1 MEFIHNLISISLP
14 ESALIFFVLQQIIF
28 AITLDTKFYK
38 LGKWLTL
45 LGIAVAT
52 ALCTQVQIEPLVYRY
67 KGAILSDN
75 YTLFFKVI
83 ILISSF
89 LIVFLTK
96 RTITQRREYSFQFY
110 ALLLTAILGA
120 LSIVSAND
128 FVTLFISM
136 EALSLST
143 IFLIAFDKGYPSK
156 EAAFKYAI
164 TSVVASAVFL
174 FGASYLYG
182 ITGSFNFSDIYEYF
196 LEKDPDLLYS
206 MSVIFIASGLTFKLG
221 VTPFANWI
229 LDIYVGP

>member
-14 ESALIFFVLQQIIF
+14 ESALIFFVLLQIIF

-52 ALCTQVQIEPLVYRY
+52 ALCTKVQIEPLVYRY

-120 LSIVSAND
+120 VSLVSAND
-128 FVTLFISM
+128 FLTMFLAMETLGIS
-136 EALSLST
+136 T
-143 IFLIAFDKGYPSK
+143 VFLIAFDNGYPSK
-156 EAAFKYAI
+156 ESAFKYVIISA
-164 TSVVASAVFL
+164 VASAVFL
-174 FGASYLYG
+174 FGVSYLYG
-182 ITGSFNFSDIYEYF
+182 ITGSFNFSKIYEYF
-196 LEKDPDLLYS
+196 LEKEPDLLYS
-206 MSVIFIASGLTFKLG
+206 MAVIFVACGLTFKLA
-221 VTPFANWI
+221 VAPFS
-229 LDIYVGP
+229 

>member
-1 MEFIHNLISISLP
+1 MEFIQNLKAISLP
-14 ESALIFFVLQQIIF
+14 EISIILFIFLQIILS
-28 AITLDTKFYK
+28 IVLDTKFYK
-38 LGKWLTL
+38 VGKWLTV
-45 LGIAVAT
+45 LGLAISA
-52 ALCTQVQIEPLVYRY
+52 ALCTKVQIDPLVYGY

-96 RTITQRREYSFQFY
+96 RTITQRREFSFQFY

-136 EALSLST
+136 ETLSIST

-182 ITGSFNFSDIYEYF
+182 ITGSFNFSKIYEYF
-196 LEKDPDLLYS
+196 LEKNPDLLYS